1 MRMFAPH
8 KVVKLI
14 GVGFFL
20 FFFTP
25 SSFCETSLTRPSA
38 ITNPFIMSQ
47 VVHVLYQENDWVYV
61 ISEDNKEGFIPY
73 SYCAQFG
80 SQMAGLALNVK
91 KKMPRGEA
99 SLQVH
104 LCLSLRQRQRL

>member
-1 MRMFAPH
+1 M
-8 KVVKLI
+8 L
-14 GVGFFL
+14 
-20 FFFTP
+20 
-25 SSFCETSLTRPSA
+25 
-38 ITNPFIMSQ
+38 Q

-104 LCLSLRQRQRL
+104 MWLSARHRQRL